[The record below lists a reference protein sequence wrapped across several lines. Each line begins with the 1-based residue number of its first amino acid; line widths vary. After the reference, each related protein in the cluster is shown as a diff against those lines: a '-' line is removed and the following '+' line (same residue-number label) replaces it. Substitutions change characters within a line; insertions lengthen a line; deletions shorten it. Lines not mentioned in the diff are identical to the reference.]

1 MIKYVNFGGAREG
14 EAFVRPSAMRS
25 ELKDDNVMDQRDEA
39 DLSGRWNS
47 GLSHNATLRVRK
59 VVFVCM
65 TGGNELRVANETKY

>member
-47 GLSHNATLRVRK
+47 GLSHNAIL
-59 VVFVCM
+59 
-65 TGGNELRVANETKY
+65 